1 MANAQMGNTY
11 ELPVWETITTAWEKV
26 YGAKQTIWAALGI
39 IILISI
45 GFGILQGFT
54 KNAAVV
60 YGIIC
65 LIGNVVLYFLEFGLI
80 YLGIRRALNLPIEWK
95 MVFRVISDLPMCLWI
110 VCAYILMIL
119 IYIPAGIIAGIGVAL
134 LTVSVPLAMIFF
146 ILSAVVMFWLS
157 ARMILTVAFIID
169 KGINAIDAIK
179 ASFKATRSNVL
190 AIIAVLILQVIIMI
204 ISAIPLGIGLI
215 WTIPFSLIV
224 YGLMYQRLLVN
235 AN

>member
-39 IILISI
+39 IILVSI
-45 GFGILQGFT
+45 GFGILEGLT
-54 KNAAVV
+54 KNAAIL
-60 YGIIC
+60 YGLIC
-65 LIGNVVLYFLEFGLI
+65 LIGNVISYFLEFGLI
-80 YLGIRRALNLPIEWK
+80 YLGIRRALILPIEWK
-95 MVFRVISDLPMCLWI
+95 MVFRVISDFQMAFWI
-110 VCAYILMIL
+110 VCAYLLMML
-119 IYIPAGIIAGIGVAL
+119 AYLPAGIIAGIGVAL
-134 LTVSVPLAMIFF
+134 LTVSVPLAMVFF
-146 ILSAVVMFWLS
+146 ILATVVMIYVS
-157 ARMILTVAFIID
+157 ARLILTLAFIID
-169 KGINAIDAIK
+169 KGVNAIDAIK
-179 ASFKATRSNVL
+179 ASINATRSNVL
-190 AIIAVLILQVIIMI
+190 AITAILILQAIIII